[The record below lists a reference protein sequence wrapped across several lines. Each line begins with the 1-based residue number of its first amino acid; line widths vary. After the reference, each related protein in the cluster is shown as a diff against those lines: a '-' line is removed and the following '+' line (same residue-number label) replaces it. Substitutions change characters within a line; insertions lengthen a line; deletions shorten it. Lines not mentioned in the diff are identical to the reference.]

1 MQHIFSFDMFSSFS
15 ATQGLWPPPTCDMG
29 YSKQDP
35 LEELL
40 ELKDGDLGY
49 LGWLDAHDESLKK
62 ESDEGRGSCDGW
74 WLMVD
79 GWWMVITIDHSWS
92 WLIMMLHATI
102 DWQELISKQT
112 AARLELHETV
122 ASGCLSDFLS
132 QAGPTQADELGWRC
146 EYQQPGFTLNL
157 CIWRI
162 FCGCTGHFFISF

>member
-15 ATQGLWPPPTCDMG
+15 ATQELCPPPTCDMG

-79 GWWMVITIDHSWS
+79 GWLSRLIIVIDSKLITPLAGADFQTDSCTVRASWNRG
-92 WLIMMLHATI
+92 
-102 DWQELISKQT
+102 Q
-112 AARLELHETV
+112 RLPQWFFWAKLVPHQLMNWVEGV
-122 ASGCLSDFLS
+122 SINS
-132 QAGPTQADELGWRC
+132 QASPWICAC
-146 EYQQPGFTLNL
+146 EGL
-157 CIWRI
+157 
-162 FCGCTGHFFISF
+162 